1 MNISIADKNKTVQAE
16 NSEKIKQEKG
26 DNEVLTNAY
35 APFADFLQGQ
45 ISENMN
51 IKDTNLLPDIDFSY
65 DTVSMDLTDAL
76 FFVNLTQDG
85 LFSMQPSQNGEFQNL
100 IKTEIVQNTITQK
113 TINVTNQLT
122 SLIEK
127 AQNTQKPVRISFDND
142 ISVILK
148 INKQGKVS
156 AEFIP
161 GSIEA
166 ENYLMNNVASLK
178 QKFDEQNLPYTSL
191 SYRQQNRQGR
201 NKDKNRG
208 EA

>member
-1 MNISIADKNKTVQAE
+1 MNISIADKNKTEAAE
-16 NSEKIKQEKG
+16 NSEKIKLEKG
-26 DNEVLTNAY
+26 DTEVLTNTY
-35 APFADFLQGQ
+35 TPFADFLQGQ
-45 ISENMN
+45 INENMN
-51 IKDTNLLPDIDFSY
+51 VKDANLLPDIDFSY

-85 LFSMQPSQNGEFQNL
+85 LFSLQPSQNGEFQNL